1 MKETGKIKALKL
13 STFQLIVILY
23 LTGALFSTGLLL
35 LPIAH
40 KPGAEISVIDAAFVA
55 VSALSVTGLTTL
67 TVIDTFNTVGYFFI
81 LFILQVGG
89 VGIMTLSSII
99 WILFGKRIGMRERQ
113 LIMADQNR
121 TDLSGLVK
129 LMIEIFLLILGIEAV
144 GALILGTY
152 FLQYYPTVSEAFL
165 HGVFSSIS
173 ATTNGGFDIT
183 GSSLIVFANDYFV
196 QFITMILI
204 VLGAIGFPVLV
215 EVKDYLT
222 YRGPVKFHFSLFT
235 KLTTTVY
242 ATLTVVGAAL
252 IYLLDRHHFFA
263 DKTWHESFFY
273 SAFQSIAARSAGL
286 TSMDLNELSVATLLL
301 ISTLMFI
308 GASPSS
314 VGGGLRTTTF
324 AIAILSVY
332 FYARGKNTIKIFN
345 REVHSVD
352 VQRSFVVITT
362 GFFIWG
368 GSIIFLSFL
377 EPGLPIVKIVFE
389 VSSAFGTTGSS
400 LGITADLGTPAK
412 ILLITLMFIGRIG
425 LFSLLF
431 IIRGKVIKDSYHFP
445 KERILIG

>member
-1 MKETGKIKALKL
+1 MKDPGKIKALKL
-13 STFQLIVILY
+13 STFQLIVMLY

-35 LPIAH
+35 LPVAH
-40 KPGAEISVIDAAFVA
+40 KPGVDISLIDAAFVA
-55 VSALSVTGLTTL
+55 VSALSVTGLSP
-67 TVIDTFNTVGYFFI
+67 VSVVDTFSTVGYFFI

-129 LMIEIFLLILGIEAV
+129 LMIEIFLLILSIEAV
-144 GALILGTY
+144 GALILSIY

-165 HGVFSSIS
+165 HGVFASIS

-183 GSSLIVFANDYFV
+183 GNSLIVFANDYFV
-196 QFITMILI
+196 QFINMVLI

-215 EVKDYLT
+215 EIKDFLT
-222 YRGPVKFHFSLFT
+222 YRGPLKFHFSLFT

-242 ATLTVVGAAL
+242 AILAVLGTIL
-252 IYLLDRHHFFA
+252 IYLIERNHFFI
-263 DKTWHESFFY
+263 DKAWHESFFY

-286 TSMDLNELSVATLLL
+286 TSMDLNEFSMATLLL
-301 ISTLMFI
+301 LSTLMFI

-345 REVHSVD
+345 REVHPVD
-352 VQRSFVVITT
+352 VQRAFVVITT

-368 GSIIFLSFL
+368 GSIIFLSSL
-377 EPGLPIVKIVFE
+377 EPELPIVKIIFE

-400 LGITADLGTPAK
+400 LGITGELSSAAK
-412 ILLITLMFIGRIG
+412 CLLITLMFIGRIG

-431 IIRGKVIKDSYHFP
+431 IIRGKEIKDGYHFP

>member
-1 MKETGKIKALKL
+1 MKDPGKIKALKL
-13 STFQLIVILY
+13 STFQLIVMLY

-40 KPGAEISVIDAAFVA
+40 KPGIDISVIDAAFVA
-55 VSALSVTGLTTL
+55 VSALSVTGLSP
-67 TVIDTFNTVGYFFI
+67 VSIVDTFNTVGYFFI
-81 LFILQVGG
+81 LCILQVGG

-121 TDLSGLVK
+121 TDLAGLVR

-144 GALILGTY
+144 GALILSTY
-152 FLQYYPTVSEAFL
+152 FLQYYPTVQEAFL
-165 HGVFSSIS
+165 HGVFASIS

-183 GSSLIVFANDYFV
+183 GNSLIVFANDYFV
-196 QFITMILI
+196 QFINMILI

-215 EVKDYLT
+215 EIKDYLT
-222 YRGPVKFHFSLFT
+222 YRGPVRFQFSLFT

-242 ATLTVVGAAL
+242 AILAVVGTVL
-252 IYLLDRHHFFA
+252 IYLLDRHHFFVN
-263 DKTWHESFFY
+263 KTWHESFFY

-286 TSMDLNELSVATLLL
+286 TSVDLNEFSTATLLL

-345 REVHSVD
+345 REVHPVD
-352 VQRSFVVITT
+352 VQRAFVVITT

-377 EPGLPIVKIVFE
+377 EPALPTVKIIFE

-400 LGITADLGTPAK
+400 LGITSDLSTSAK
-412 ILLITLMFIGRIG
+412 ILLMTLMFIGRIG
-425 LFSLLF
+425 VFSLLF
-431 IIRGKVIKDSYHFP
+431 IVRGKEIKDSYNFP